1 MRKALRIVVVEDDAM
16 IGVLLA
22 ELLAGMGHDV
32 CAIETTE
39 AGAVTAAAQYSPD
52 MMIVDVGLGAGS
64 GISAVEE
71 ISRKRPVPH
80 VFVSGNAARS
90 QMLKPG
96 AVFIEKPFRESELVR
111 GILKALGRAAA
122 F

>member
-1 MRKALRIVVVEDDAM
+1 MRKALRIVVVEDDAV
-16 IGVLLA
+16 IGILLA

-39 AGAVTAAAQYSPD
+39 AGAVTAAAQYDPD

-64 GISAVEE
+64 GISAVEK
-71 ISRKRPVPH
+71 ILRSRPVPH
-80 VFVSGNAARS
+80 VFVSGNVARS
-90 QMLKPG
+90 QMLSPG
-96 AVFIEKPFRESELVR
+96 AVFIEKPYRESDLVR
-111 GILKALGRAAA
+111 GILKALSKAAT